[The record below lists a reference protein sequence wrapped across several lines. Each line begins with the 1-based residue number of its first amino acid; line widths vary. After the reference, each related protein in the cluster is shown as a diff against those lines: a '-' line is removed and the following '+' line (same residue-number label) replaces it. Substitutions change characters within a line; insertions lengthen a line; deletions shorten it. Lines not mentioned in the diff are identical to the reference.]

1 LKILASIACMA
12 SKARSPSGI
21 TALGAAVLVSLLWT
35 AAWQAGQ
42 YDREQAMA
50 ATVRANTNLAIA
62 YEENAVGAV
71 ADVDNALRLL
81 DIEYRDAGIA
91 IVPMIDG
98 WPLNRDLIHGL
109 AIVDP
114 SGHIV
119 LAMGDAK
126 KTPPDLAE
134 ILAYHAAVPS
144 DKLQILRP
152 RRLSSGEWHVIMS
165 RRLGSADGSFQ
176 GIAIAA
182 VDPVFFTRFYARASL
197 GKGGLVSLV
206 TLDGVSLARDN
217 GGTASFGEDMRGS
230 TLLKSVQHERNGNFV
245 SKGIRDG
252 IQRITS
258 YRTSEVYP
266 LVTMVA
272 TSLDGS
278 LAAAHSRLR
287 ASYFTAAAVSV
298 LIALAT
304 FVILRSQARS
314 ERDLAAI
321 VDAQAKLRE
330 SEAHATAVAENIAGG
345 LFTTDFDGRILSVNS
360 PGCRMFGYAA
370 GELVGMHVGQLVHRS
385 CHALLA
391 DVIEQVHSHGA
402 GFQALAQEFLA
413 IRKDR
418 TTFEVEVLLSML
430 TPGVRPVYTSIV
442 HDISARKAMERD
454 AKASEAR
461 YRATFDHA
469 LVGIA
474 HTDRTGHFLR
484 VNPTLCDLL
493 GYSMPELLS
502 LGCHDI
508 LHPDDAGSKACFESL
523 VSGDATSKPQRTTVR
538 FVRKDG
544 SVMWALTA
552 VCAIPKSD
560 GTPDYFLAMI
570 QDITEL
576 KRIEEMKSEF
586 VSTVSHELRT
596 PLTSIRGSL
605 GLLAGGVAGA
615 LSPAVG
621 ELVVMAER
629 NCARLIRLVNDILD
643 TERLDSGKMQFELRV
658 TDVRGLV
665 ERAVESLAG
674 FSLGQHVPLRVSAPE
689 VPILCRVDGDRFV
702 QVVIN
707 LVSNAVKFS
716 PPQAPVDIALTQG
729 DGATR
734 LEVRDRGPG
743 IPKEFQA
750 RIFQRFSQA
759 DSSDA
764 RQKSGTGLGLCIAKT
779 IVERLGGTIGF
790 RTTPGAGATFF
801 VTLPTIAAIEPAA
814 IHTGITEEATT

>member
-1 LKILASIACMA
+1 M
-12 SKARSPSGI
+12 
-21 TALGAAVLVSLLWT
+21 
-35 AAWQAGQ
+35 
-42 YDREQAMA
+42 
-50 ATVRANTNLAIA
+50 
-62 YEENAVGAV
+62 
-71 ADVDNALRLL
+71 
-81 DIEYRDAGIA
+81 
-91 IVPMIDG
+91 
-98 WPLNRDLIHGL
+98 
-109 AIVDP
+109 
-114 SGHIV
+114 
-119 LAMGDAK
+119 
-126 KTPPDLAE
+126 
-134 ILAYHAAVPS
+134 
-144 DKLQILRP
+144 
-152 RRLSSGEWHVIMS
+152 
-165 RRLGSADGSFQ
+165 
-176 GIAIAA
+176 AA
-182 VDPVFFTRFYARASL
+182 VDPAYFTRFYAHANL
-197 GKGGLVSLV
+197 GKGGMVSLV
-206 TLDGVSLARDN
+206 TLDGMALARES
-217 GGTASFGEDMRGS
+217 GGTTSFADDRRGS
-230 TLLKSVQHERNGNFV
+230 TLFKSLRREPNGDFV
-245 SKGIRDG
+245 SSGKRDG
-252 IQRITS
+252 IRRISS
-258 YRTSEVYP
+258 YRTSPEYP

-278 LAAAHSRLR
+278 LAAVHSRLR

-298 LIALAT
+298 LIVIAA
-304 FVILRSQARS
+304 FVILRSQA
-314 ERDLAAI
+314 
-321 VDAQAKLRE
+321 KLHE
-330 SEAHATAVAENIAGG
+330 SEAQATAIAENIAGG

-370 GELVGMHVGQLVHRS
+370 GELVGMHVGQLVDRS
-385 CHALLA
+385 WHAQLA
-391 DVIEQVHSHGA
+391 QLIEEVHSHGA
-402 GFQALAQEFLA
+402 GFRAATREFLS

-430 TPGVRPVYTSIV
+430 ASGSKPIYTSIV

-474 HTDRTGHFLR
+474 HADRNGRFLR

-502 LGCHDI
+502 LGCHD
-508 LHPDDAGSKACFESL
+508 LKHPDDADTSRARFESL
-523 VSGDATSKPQRTTVR
+523 ASGEAPTEPQRATTR

-544 SVMWALTA
+544 SIMWALTA
-552 VCAIPKSD
+552 VCAIPRSD

-576 KRIEEMKSEF
+576 KRVEEMKSEF

-605 GLLAGGVAGA
+605 GLLAGGVAGT

-643 TERLDSGKMQFELRV
+643 TDKLDSGKMRFDLRV
-658 TDVRGLV
+658 TDVRPLV

-674 FSLGQHVPLRVSAPE
+674 FSLGHHVPLRVSAPDR
-689 VPILCRVDGDRFV
+689 PLFCSVDGDRFV

-716 PPQAPVDIALTQG
+716 PPQAPVDIMLTQ
-729 DGATR
+729 DNDTIR

-743 IPKEFQA
+743 IPVDYQA

-764 RQKSGTGLGLCIAKT
+764 RQKSGTGLGLCIAKS

-790 RTTPGAGATFF
+790 HTMPGAGATFF
-801 VTLPTIAAIEPAA
+801 VTLPTVPAIEPAA
-814 IHTGITEEATT
+814 THPGITEEAIA